1 MNLSSQVHANAEQIA
16 EGEYLLATYYTEAP
30 ADEDIYARAAALA
43 VGQSIGTWTPVPG
56 ITANLLAEN
65 MARVVSVYDVPPT
78 ELATDVKSDRR
89 AFVLQLAFPNSNL
102 GSSFPLILTT
112 LLGND
117 VSTSIQL
124 KLIDIQVSSS
134 LAASL
139 GGPRFGI
146 QGIRQLTGVKGRPLL
161 LNVLKPCTGF
171 PPEAAVPWFR
181 ESALGGTD
189 VIKDDELLGNPSFN
203 QVLQRVTLMQ
213 KTAEQVFQETGHR
226 TLYCVNVTDRADVAL
241 DNARK
246 AVELG
251 VDMIMINAI
260 FSGLGLLQSLAADQS
275 VNVPILAHFAG
286 FATMTEAQ
294 SSGISSPLLLGKLL
308 RLAGADAVSITSPYS
323 AYPLLREKFVRT
335 AQLMSLPLYEIKAA
349 LPVPGGGVHPS
360 TAWRLVH
367 DLGPDIMLSV
377 GGAIQGHPNGAAAG
391 ARAMI
396 AALEA
401 AADGI
406 PLDTKAHQ
414 VPELKIAIDR
424 WGT

>member
-1 MNLSSQVHANAEQIA
+1 
-16 EGEYLLATYYTEAP
+16 
-30 ADEDIYARAAALA
+30 
-43 VGQSIGTWTPVPG
+43 
-56 ITANLLAEN
+56 
-65 MARVVSVYDVPPT
+65 
-78 ELATDVKSDRR
+78 VKSDRR
-89 AFVLQLAFPNSNL
+89 AFIIQLAFPDSNL

-124 KLIDIQVSSS
+124 KLIDMQVSSS

-146 QGIRQLTGVKGRPLL
+146 QGIRERTGVQKRPLL

-171 PPEAAVPWFR
+171 PPEAAIPWF
-181 ESALGGTD
+181 EDSAAGGTD
-189 VIKDDELLGNPSFN
+189 IIKDDELLGNPSFN
-203 QVLQRVTLMQ
+203 QVLQRVKLM
-213 KTAEQVFQETGHR
+213 KRAADRVFEQTGHR
-226 TLYCVNVTDRADVAL
+226 TLYCANVTDRADVAIE
-241 DNARK
+241 NARK

-251 VDMIMINAI
+251 VDMIMVNAV
-260 FSGLGLLQSLAADQS
+260 FSGLGLLQSLAADES
-275 VNVPILAHFAG
+275 VGVPILAHFAG

-294 SSGISSPLLLGKLL
+294 RSGISSPLLLGKLL

-323 AYPLLREKFVRT
+323 AYPLLREKFIRT
-335 AQLMSLPLYEIKAA
+335 AQLMSLPLYAIKPS
-349 LPVPGGGVHPS
+349 LPVPGGGVHPR
-360 TAWRLVH
+360 TAWHLVQ

-401 AADGI
+401 AAEPI
-406 PLDTKAHQ
+406 PLATKARE
-414 VPELKIAIDR
+414 VADLKVALDL
-424 WGT
+424 WGA